1 METFGCRINMNG
13 GYILNIYFD
22 ILKFLDKM
30 NDAYFVEYQINLP
43 LVVGKLPVLCNTNDN
58 VSSPIKYILLICPP
72 HHKKDIVGVSSFQ
85 PFNENQNKGLN
96 QRVGSFRGWKVVIGL
111 RIRSNNIE

>member
-13 GYILNIYFD
+13 GYILNIDFD

-43 LVVGKLPVLCNTNDN
+43 LVV
-58 VSSPIKYILLICPP
+58 
-72 HHKKDIVGVSSFQ
+72 
-85 PFNENQNKGLN
+85 
-96 QRVGSFRGWKVVIGL
+96 
-111 RIRSNNIE
+111 